1 MLIYSRKLY
10 SGLRAS
16 FGWLIYV
23 PWFNQK
29 PSPDKSP
36 RFAELF
42 HRKNNSI
49 RKSGIFR
56 DPSTRTVTQIRN
68 IPGAARQG
76 LIKMRIYKL
85 YACLKRYVFKRRL
98 NSFNFS
104 ILRMCFPTT
113 EKHRVYQER
122 AGIHHCA
129 NTKSSNL
136 KTSIIMK
143 ISKLVHC
150 NDHSYSSYIL
160 QGHFVA
166 YQGHG

>member
-1 MLIYSRKLY
+1 MLIYSCKLY

-23 PWFNQK
+23 PWFSQK

-36 RFAELF
+36 RFAELS

-76 LIKMRIYKL
+76 LKFPPQNRPFLTILPYYSLCKMAIFATFQNRVIFHIFDVL
-85 YACLKRYVFKRRL
+85 LAVSFMEHLLCVSRVIFRTIFCLK
-98 NSFNFS
+98 
-104 ILRMCFPTT
+104 
-113 EKHRVYQER
+113 
-122 AGIHHCA
+122 
-129 NTKSSNL
+129 
-136 KTSIIMK
+136 
-143 ISKLVHC
+143 ISAPK
-150 NDHSYSSYIL
+150 
-160 QGHFVA
+160 
-166 YQGHG
+166 